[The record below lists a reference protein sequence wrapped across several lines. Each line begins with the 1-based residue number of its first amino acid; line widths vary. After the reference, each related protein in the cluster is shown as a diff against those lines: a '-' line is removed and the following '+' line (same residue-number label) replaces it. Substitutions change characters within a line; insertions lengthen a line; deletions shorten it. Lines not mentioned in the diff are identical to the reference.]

1 MVIVTRTDFR
11 CNIEGLDPEVFQ
23 SLRKALSYETSVW
36 SRRGNANMPHFIS
49 LLTKTGTF
57 MEGLWTNVIQF
68 LDKLDIEYKVID
80 NRNPVPNPTKD
91 QIVSAIKL
99 MPFKP
104 RGYQLETIVA
114 GCITHRRALIALPT
128 GSGKTYILAALAAI
142 WDRPSLILVNKKD
155 LMYQI
160 QKEMAEYR
168 GQHVNEIGLIGDGK
182 YNPQFVTVALVQSLN
197 TARGK
202 RGKKI
207 AGFLKTVEALF
218 VDECHHALSPTYKA
232 VMRTCSNAVV
242 RYGFSATPYSERE
255 DNFGKEIHKD
265 IVLRSYFG
273 PFIGKVKTKQLIAEG
288 WLAKLNVKVIKNNV
302 YHDGVMLPFV
312 DEYSRIIIQ
321 DDDRNDKIAKII
333 AHHYHRGENI
343 VGFVLRLEHGH
354 TIAELLVKKYN
365 VPEES
370 VAFVNGELMTDTRH
384 GMITSFKDGDI
395 KVLLGT
401 VLSEG
406 LNFLA
411 DVGMNISG
419 GKSENQVVQRTG
431 RVLRKPRCP
440 VLNDVDT
447 SKQREVLFYDFQD
460 NGHPIFKK
468 HSNRRI
474 KVYLKEGHPLKTV
487 DIEEALC
494 DQIENS

>member
-11 CNIEGLDPEVFQ
+11 CKIEGLDSYVQHNLSKE
-23 SLRKALSYETSVW
+23 LSYETSVW
-36 SRRGNANMPHFIS
+36 SRLRSENMPQYIS

-57 MEGLWTNVIQF
+57 QDGLWNNVLKF
-68 LDKLDIEYKVID
+68 LDKNEVEYKTID
-80 NRNPVPNPTKD
+80 NRMPIPNPTKE

-114 GCITHRRALIALPT
+114 GCITYRRALIALPT

-160 QKEMAEYR
+160 QKELAEYR
-168 GQHVNEIGLIGDGK
+168 GQHIDEIGLIGDGK
-182 YNPQFVTVALVQSLN
+182 YKPQYVTVALVQSLS
-197 TARGK
+197 TAKGK
-202 RGKKI
+202 KGKKI
-207 AGFLKTVEALF
+207 SGFLKTVEALF
-218 VDECHHALSPTYKA
+218 VDECHHALSKTYKA
-232 VMRTCSNAVV
+232 VMSTCSNAAI

-273 PFIGKVKTKQLIAEG
+273 PFIGKVKTKQLIEEG
-288 WLAKLNVKVIKNNV
+288 WLSKLAVKVVQNTV
-302 YHDGVMLPFV
+302 YHDGVILPYV
-312 DEYSRIIIQ
+312 DEYDRIIIK
-321 DDDRNDKIAKII
+321 DDSRNMNIAKII
-333 AHHYHRGENI
+333 AHHYYRGENI
-343 VGFVLRLEHGH
+343 VGFVMRLEHGE
-354 TIAELLVKKYN
+354 TIAQLLVKFHKI
-365 VPEES
+365 PAHH

-384 GMITSFKDGDI
+384 GMISSFKDGDI
-395 KVLLGT
+395 KILLGT

-419 GKSENQVVQRTG
+419 GKSENQVVQRAG

-440 VLNDVDT
+440 ILNDVDT
-447 SKQREVLFYDFQD
+447 TEQREVLFYDFQD
-460 NGHPIFKK
+460 KGHPIFNK
-468 HSNRRI
+468 HSQRRV
-474 KVYLKEGHPLKTV
+474 KVYRKEGHPLTSV
-487 DIEEALC
+487 DISEFT
-494 DQIENS
+494 